1 GPIKTSINFEPTDS
15 RFSFVDNRSCLG
27 AVMQIGR
34 RCDVL
39 PSGLRRQALR
49 YPGKD
54 ALMPIGDGLVRG
66 NAIDQTSR
74 NANCRA
80 GPVSLAT
87 KS

>member
-1 GPIKTSINFEPTDS
+1 
-15 RFSFVDNRSCLG
+15 
-27 AVMQIGR
+27 MQIGR

-39 PSGLRRQALR
+39 PSGLRRQAFC

-54 ALMPIGDGLVRG
+54 ALMPIGGGLVRG

-80 GPVSLAT
+80 RPL
-87 KS
+87 